1 MNVISIVIFVLA
13 ILMVLSEAYKL
24 LIEKSGELNDERG
37 TMILLKTKS
46 LSYSIMFV
54 GIIGSVILVKTFE
67 VVEQVNFIY
76 LVMIV
81 FFIQSIASSIY
92 LYSLKRI

>member
-13 ILMVLSEAYKL
+13 ILMVLYEAYKL